1 MIELTVHNII
11 KHFGASLILNNIRF
25 QVFGGEKVGIVGE
38 NGSGK
43 STILKLIAGIV
54 PLDRDFRSPPDK
66 GYISITK
73 ETSVSYL
80 DQLPVFEDGIKV
92 CHILNSAFEEVYELE
107 RQLREIEGSMEQLDG
122 DILEKVLKQYSRLQQ
137 SYELKGGY
145 EIDEKMSRVCK
156 GLKFDEA
163 FLMKDF
169 NLLSGGEKT
178 TVLLGKI
185 LLESPDI
192 LLLDEPS
199 NHLDMES
206 SEWLEGYL
214 KEYKGIVIVVSHDRY
229 FLDNVVTKIIE
240 LEDKKC
246 ETYEG
251 NYSEYI
257 RQKEENML
265 LQFEQFKEQQK
276 KINSMEKAIKNLRDW
291 AIRADNNKFFRRASS
306 MQKRLNKMD
315 RIDNPMVQRQSMKLN
330 LKTTG
335 HFGNDVIR
343 VTDLSKAF
351 RDKPILKNTDLRV
364 FHGDRVALIG
374 PNGCGKTTFIKM
386 LLGEETTDSGS
397 IELGSGVRLAYL
409 PQNVSFNN
417 KEISILDCFREERHM
432 LEGKAREYLSKF
444 MFLGSSV
451 FKKVGQ
457 LSGGE
462 RVRLKLGLL
471 LYEDINLLLLDEPTN
486 HLDIDSIETL
496 EEALDE
502 FKGTIFFISHDRYFI
517 NRVCNRIV
525 AVEEN
530 KFRCF
535 EGNYDFY
542 KKINEEEASI
552 LKEIPPQTPAK
563 KEKVKE
569 PLKADESKKLLERR
583 ASLEKSVEE
592 LEEQIKELDI
602 KMALAS
608 NDYEE
613 VNRLYTIKESLNI
626 ELEKAIAEWSKI

>member
-11 KHFGASLILNNIRF
+11 KHFGANLILNNIRF

-43 STILKLIAGIV
+43 STILKLIAGIE

-66 GYISITK
+66 GYISVTK
-73 ETSVSYL
+73 ETSVRYL
-80 DQLPVFEDGIKV
+80 DQLPVFKDGIKV
-92 CHILNSAFEEVYELE
+92 CNILDSAFEEVYELE
-107 RQLREIEGSMEQLDG
+107 KQLRELESSMEHLAG
-122 DILEKVLKQYSRLQQ
+122 EMLEKVLKQYGRLQQ

-145 EIDEKMSRVCK
+145 DIAEKMSRVCK

-163 FLMKDF
+163 FLNKEF
-169 NLLSGGEKT
+169 NLLSGGERT

-206 SEWLEGYL
+206 SEWLEGFL
-214 KEYKGIVIVVSHDRY
+214 REYKGIVIVVSHDRY
-229 FLDNVVTKIIE
+229 FLDNTVTKIIE

-246 ETYEG
+246 ETYGG
-251 NYSEYI
+251 NYSQYI
-257 RQKEENML
+257 KQKDENILMM
-265 LQFEQFKEQQK
+265 FEQYKEQQK

-291 AIRADNNKFFRRASS
+291 AIRADNNKFFRRAAS
-306 MQKRLNKMD
+306 MQKRLERMD
-315 RIDNPMVQRQSMKLN
+315 KIDNPMAQRQSMKLN
-330 LKTTG
+330 LKTTS
-335 HFGNDVIR
+335 HFGNDVIS
-343 VTDLSKAF
+343 VNGLSKAF
-351 RDKPILKNTDLRV
+351 PNKPILKDSNLRV

-374 PNGCGKTTFIKM
+374 PNGCGKTTFIKI
-386 LLGEETTDSGS
+386 LQGKETADGGS

-417 KEISILDCFREERHM
+417 EEVSVLDCLREERHM

-462 RVRLKLGLL
+462 RVRLKLGML
-471 LYEDINLLLLDEPTN
+471 LYEDINLLILDEPTN

-496 EEALDE
+496 EEALED

-525 AVEEN
+525 AIEEN
-530 KFRCF
+530 KFRAF
-535 EGNYDFY
+535 DGNYDLY
-542 KKINEEEASI
+542 KEIKAEEVSI
-552 LKEIPPQTPAK
+552 LRETAPQIPVK
-563 KEKVKE
+563 REKVRE
-569 PLKADESKKLLERR
+569 RPDVDENRKVQEKRE
-583 ASLEKSVEE
+583 ALEKRVEE
-592 LEEQIKELDI
+592 LEESIRELDE

-608 NDYEE
+608 DNYEE
-613 VNRLYTIKESLNI
+613 VNRLFTVREGLTS
-626 ELEKAIAEWSKI
+626 ELDNAIAAWSKI